1 MVGDAQGEL
10 FAASDARAP
19 QSAAPSHPTPVDAD
33 AEVVRVLPDVR
44 AMREPFDYAVPPA
57 LAGTVVAGSVVDV
70 DLAGRRLRG
79 WVVDIG
85 VTAPQGVA
93 LREFRRIR
101 SVGPDSSVLA
111 LTQWGAW
118 RFAGARTAL
127 LGTATAPVRVT
138 TTPPAGPDVQPATP
152 QAAAAAGQ
160 SLSQHYGAALDG
172 VFTDTVTVVRLAPG
186 TDTFAVVAAACGLGP
201 TLVVTPSY
209 RQADEVLRRLGADG
223 HKAVGL
229 PAGWAAARTGG
240 VSVVGTRVAAWAPC
254 RPLAAV
260 VVLDEHDEGHFQEHA
275 PTWHARTVAIERA
288 RAAGVPCVLVSPTP
302 SMEAIA
308 TAPVVAE
315 SPDSERSGWPITH
328 VVDQRYED
336 PLRSGLLSERL
347 AELARGPGRVLC
359 VLNRKGRARL
369 LACNGC
375 SDLVRC
381 GDCGSAVGQDATG
394 DLVCGACSARRP
406 PLCLGCGRTSLRAV
420 RRGVSRLRDDLEL
433 LVGEPVAEL
442 TGSADDTRPSTRVV
456 VGTTAAL
463 HQMGRADVVAFC
475 DFDQELLAPRYRA
488 AEQAMALLVLAARL
502 VQPCGSAQATRNSS
516 GAGTGALGRLVVQ
529 TSVPDHPVLVA
540 ASHGDPGPWAVDEAE
555 RRAELGWPPATAM
568 ALVSGAVAEAFIA
581 ALPSRPDIEVLGP
594 VDDRWIVRAADHT
607 VLCDTLAATPRPAG
621 RLRVEVD
628 PLRL

>member
-1 MVGDAQGEL
+1 VGDAQGEL
-10 FAASDARAP
+10 FATSGAP
-19 QSAAPSHPTPVDAD
+19 AAGATPAPSAPTVGPE

-44 AMREPFDYAVPPA
+44 AMRAPFDYAVPA
-57 LAGTVVAGSVVDV
+57 AVTGTVMQGSVVDV

-79 WVVDIG
+79 WVVDTD
-85 VTAPQGVA
+85 VTPPSGVA
-93 LREFRRIR
+93 LREFRRVR
-101 SVGPDSSVLA
+101 SVGPDPSVVA

-138 TTPPAGPDVQPATP
+138 AVPRDGPDA
-152 QAAAAAGQ
+152 QAAPPDGALAAGQ
-160 SLSQHYGAALDG
+160 ALSLRFGAALDG
-172 VFTDTVTVVRLAPG
+172 MFTDPVTVVRLAPG
-186 TDTFAVVAAACGLGP
+186 TDSYPVVAAAAGLGP
-201 TLVVTPSY
+201 TLVVAPSY
-209 RQADEVLRRLGADG
+209 RQADEVLRRLGTDG

-229 PAGWAAARTGG
+229 PGGWAEARTGG

-260 VVLDEHDEGHFQEHA
+260 VVLDEHDEGHFQEHS
-275 PTWHARTVAIERA
+275 PTWHARTVAVERA

-302 SMEAIA
+302 SLEAI
-308 TAPVVAE
+308 TMAPVVPE
-315 SPDSERSGWPITH
+315 SPSTERSGWPVTH

-336 PLRSGLLSERL
+336 PLRSGLISERL
-347 AELARGPGRVLC
+347 AELARGGGRVLC

-381 GDCGSAVGQDATG
+381 GDCGSAVGQDAGG
-394 DLVCGACSARRP
+394 DLVCGACAARRP
-406 PLCLGCGRTSLRAV
+406 PLCLTCGRTSLRAV
-420 RRGVSRLRDDLEL
+420 RRGVSRLRDDLEI

-442 TGSADDTRPSTRVV
+442 TGSKDDAQPSTRVV

-463 HQMGRADVVAFC
+463 HQMHRADVVAFC

-502 VQPCGSAQATRNSS
+502 VQPRGTGQATRSQG
-516 GAGTGALGRLVVQ
+516 GAGTGAIGRLVVQ
-529 TSVPDHPVLVA
+529 TSVPDHPALVA
-540 ASHGDPGPWAVDEAE
+540 AATGDPTAFAAGELE
-555 RRAELGWPPATAM
+555 RRVELGWPPATAM
-568 ALVSGAVAEAFIA
+568 ALVSGAVAEAFIDGVERG
-581 ALPSRPDIEVLGP
+581 SGIEVLGP
-594 VDDRWIVRAADHT
+594 VDDRWIVRAPDHS
-607 VLCDTLAATPRPAG
+607 VLCDALAAAPRPAG
-621 RLRVEVD
+621 RLRIEVD